1 MKTPEEKIVKMQEL
15 YKEGYSV
22 SAIAEML
29 KMGNTTVR
37 DNIKRL
43 KLERPIDLPPK
54 FYVTEKEKKR
64 IMDKIIKAKEKL
76 QAENPD
82 MKVKF

>member
-29 KMGNTTVR
+29 KMGNTT
-37 DNIKRL
+37 
-43 KLERPIDLPPK
+43 
-54 FYVTEKEKKR
+54 
-64 IMDKIIKAKEKL
+64 
-76 QAENPD
+76 
-82 MKVKF
+82 

>member
-37 DNIKRL
+37 DNIKKL
-43 KLERPIDLPPK
+43 NLERPIDLPPK

-76 QAENPD
+76 KAENPD